1 MLKELIETMVTV
13 LVDAPEQVKVFEIEG
28 GMTSIIELRAAKADR
43 GIEFDELCRPTP
55 LGGP

>member
-28 GMTSIIELRAAKADR
+28 GMTSIIELWA
-43 GIEFDELCRPTP
+43 
-55 LGGP
+55 